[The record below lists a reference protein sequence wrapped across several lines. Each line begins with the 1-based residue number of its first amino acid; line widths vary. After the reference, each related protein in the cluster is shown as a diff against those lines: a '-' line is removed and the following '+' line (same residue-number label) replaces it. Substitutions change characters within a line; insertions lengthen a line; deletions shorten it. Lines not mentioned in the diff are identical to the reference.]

1 MSGTTTGG
9 GEAAAEPVIAPELL
23 EILACP
29 IDKSPVKL
37 VGDRLVCEE
46 QLRFGRHRGGDAD
59 PLQFAARHLV
69 RILAQPSLGVTEPDF
84 GE

>member
-1 MSGTTTGG
+1 MSDQETATP
-9 GEAAAEPVIAPELL
+9 EAQPVISQELL

-46 QLRFGRHRGGDAD
+46 QGHKYRIGDGV
-59 PLQFAARHLV
+59 PIMLV
-69 RILAQPSLGVTEPDF
+69 DEVEQ
-84 GE
+84 

>member
-1 MSGTTTGG
+1 MSDQETAAS
-9 GEAAAEPVIAPELL
+9 EAQPVISQELL

-46 QLRFGRHRGGDAD
+46 QGHKYRIEDGI
-59 PLQFAARHLV
+59 PIMLV
-69 RILAQPSLGVTEPDF
+69 DEVEQ
-84 GE
+84 

>member
-1 MSGTTTGG
+1 MSDNSAATGATPDAQAGGTQ
-9 GEAAAEPVIAPELL
+9 PPISQELL

-46 QLRFGRHRGGDAD
+46 QGHKY
-59 PLQFAARHLV
+59 
-69 RILAQPSLGVTEPDF
+69 RIEDGIPIMLIDEVEQ
-84 GE
+84 